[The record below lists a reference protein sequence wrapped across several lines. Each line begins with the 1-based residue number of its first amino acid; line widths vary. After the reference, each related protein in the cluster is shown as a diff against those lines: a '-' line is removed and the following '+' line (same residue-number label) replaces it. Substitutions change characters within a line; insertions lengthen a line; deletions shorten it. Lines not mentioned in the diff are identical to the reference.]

1 MMAKVTLNRKPIM
14 VASFIISVLVFALAV
29 GFSVWKYLLVANIVF
44 TIMAIFVE
52 RHTHPLELVNSIL
65 AGVFWLVYSITIA
78 IDWKKEFWMLRNK
91 KRYKETVK
99 AVAEELRKRKIAFV
113 SDDDFWVEKDRETG
127 EWVICCRISYQQ
139 EFAHEDEIGEI
150 EEKHGVR
157 IIGV

>member
-29 GFSVWKYLLVANIVF
+29 GFGVWKYLLV
-44 TIMAIFVE
+44 
-52 RHTHPLELVNSIL
+52 
-65 AGVFWLVYSITIA
+65 YSIAIA

-150 EEKHGVR
+150 EEKHRVR